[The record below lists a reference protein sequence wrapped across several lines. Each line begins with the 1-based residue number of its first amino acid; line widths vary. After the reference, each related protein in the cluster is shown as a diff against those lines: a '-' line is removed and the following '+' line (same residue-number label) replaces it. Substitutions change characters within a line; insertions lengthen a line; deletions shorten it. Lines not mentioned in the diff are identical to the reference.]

1 MKKSVIFM
9 ALLLCTLVATAQQKT
24 EVVKG
29 NGIISKESRKL
40 EHFTKIVA
48 KGPFEVRL
56 MTGDAGEVS
65 VEADKNIIGL
75 VTTTVENNTL
85 TVAPKE
91 GTLFKSSTG
100 NKVIVRVSAK
110 GIEDLALSGSGTISS
125 KTTIKS
131 DLAISIEGSGD
142 VDIEIESGSANATVS
157 GSGNIKIKGKT
168 QNFTC
173 QVTGSGSILA
183 EGLDAS
189 AVNVTIS
196 GSGDA
201 RVFTKQALTGR
212 IIGSGNVAYAGKPKE
227 RDLKR
232 TGTGD
237 FLSL

>member
-1 MKKSVIFM
+1 M
-9 ALLLCTLVATAQQKT
+9 ALLLCTLGAAAQQKS
-24 EVVKG
+24 EVIKG
-29 NGIISKESRKL
+29 NGAISKESRKPGS
-40 EHFTKIVA
+40 FTKIIA

-56 MTGDAGEVS
+56 MSGEVGEVN
-65 VEADKNIIGL
+65 VEADKNIIDL

-91 GTLFKSSTG
+91 GTLFKSSKG

-110 GIEDLALSGSGTISS
+110 GIEDIALSGSGTITS
-125 KTTIKS
+125 KTAIKS
-131 DLAISIEGSGD
+131 DLAISVEGSGN
-142 VDIEIESGSANATVS
+142 VDIEIESGLANATIS
-157 GSGNIKIKGKT
+157 GSGDIKIKGKT

-189 AVNVTIS
+189 TVNVTIT

-201 RVFTKQALTGR
+201 RVYTKQVLTGR
-212 IIGSGNVAYAGKPKE
+212 IVGSGNVAYAGKPKE